1 MNALDEVRRIDVRN
15 MVANMAD
22 LPPEAIAAKTL
33 HDKKKMTKA
42 ASETQPVLDPEM
54 LKAMVSET
62 VKSALAEQ
70 NGNHAQAI
78 ADIEAKRQAE
88 MDALATK
95 HSEDLAEIEAE
106 KTATEAE
113 IVALKEAMTTKESEL
128 REQAQSEVEAV
139 KAALT
144 EELTAKESQLKKA
157 EDVFKLQGVTNAKS
171 AMFNSNVGA
180 KSDKP
185 EGALREFFEVESL
198 AAKKTT
204 FSQKTESRIVTR
216 DNRELNRFAATN
228 KAALV
233 KDLEAYGKQN
243 GLFQSNKSM
252 TSGAG
257 LPEGFLVAL
266 SALMRT
272 NNRSRKV
279 FWQFPTYQF
288 NFAKSE
294 GDKVDIPRSPFI
306 PPITSSEDRLLSGNG
321 SFVDIDPGNQ
331 AITTDSARCTLEE
344 WGLGKNAQNKPIGIP
359 TFTKAYSMV
368 NLLDILRRNL
378 LEDYYNWEDL
388 KIREM
393 YDPTSR
399 IVYNDGGQVTT
410 TVGNVGSG
418 DGGNITET
426 FANYLESYMDGLKI
440 PRLADGNFI
449 WVMPPNSAAS
459 LKESLGQRAQATTP
473 EQLMMLSEILL
484 PDAMGESDR
493 VTGYVGNYCGFH
505 IFRSNAFGIGAPGSA
520 GVQNSAFGTG
530 STLTRDSYVFGA
542 ETTGRGIG
550 SEFEIVPSGVVP
562 FGRAERYI
570 WRSEEGFVAM
580 DVDPT
585 GYNDTSA
592 VPQQLRVIKVRSSDV
607 AV

>member
-1 MNALDEVRRIDVRN
+1 MNVLKEVRRIDVRN
-15 MVANMAD
+15 MVANMAE

-33 HDKKKMTKA
+33 HEKKMAQKDST
-42 ASETQPVLDPEM
+42 PVIDPEM
-54 LKAMVSET
+54 LKSMVAET

-70 NGNHAQAI
+70 NDAHAQAI

-88 MDALATK
+88 VEALATK
-95 HSEDLAEIEAE
+95 HAQDLAEIEAK
-106 KTATEAE
+106 KTATESEVA
-113 IVALKEAMTTKESEL
+113 ALKEAMAIKESEL
-128 REQAQSEVEAV
+128 REQAQREIESV
-139 KAALT
+139 KTALT
-144 EELTAKESQLKKA
+144 EELKAKESQLEKA
-157 EDVFKLQGVTNAKS
+157 ADVFKLQGATSEKG
-171 AMFNSNVGA
+171 AMFNTTIGA

-185 EGALREFFEVESL
+185 EGALREFLSIQD
-198 AAKKTT
+198 AASSKSSV
-204 FSQKTESRIVTR
+204 SQLTGDRVTTR
-216 DNRELNRFAATN
+216 DNREMNRFAVTN
-228 KAALV
+228 KAALI

-243 GLFQSNKSM
+243 GLFQSNKAM
-252 TSGAG
+252 TTGSGI
-257 LPEGFLVAL
+257 PEGFLVAL

-306 PPITSSEDRLLSGNG
+306 PAITSSDDRLLSGNG
-321 SFVDIDPGNQ
+321 SFIDIDPGNQ
-331 AITTDSARCTLEE
+331 AITTGSARCTLEE
-344 WGLGKNAQNKPIGIP
+344 WGLGKNAQNQPIGIP
-359 TFTKAYSMV
+359 TFTEAYSVV

-378 LEDYYNWEDL
+378 LEDYYRWEDL
-388 KIREM
+388 KIREL

-399 IVYNDGGQVTT
+399 IVYNDGGQITT
-410 TVGNVGSG
+410 TPGDVGTGN
-418 DGGNITET
+418 GGNATES
-426 FANYLESYMDGLKI
+426 FANYLFAYMDGLEI
-440 PRLADGNFI
+440 PTLPDGNFI
-449 WVMPPNSAAS
+449 WVMSPASIAS
-459 LKESLGQRAQATTP
+459 LKASLGTRAQATTP
-473 EQLMMLSEILL
+473 EQLAMLSEILL
-484 PDAMGESDR
+484 PDGLGDTDR

-505 IFRSNAFGIGAPGSA
+505 IFNSNAFGVGAAGSA
-520 GVQNSAFGTG
+520 GVQNTTFGAG

-550 SEFEIVPSGVVP
+550 SEFEIVPSNVVP

-585 GYNDTSA
+585 GYSDTSA
-592 VPQQLRVIKVRSSDV
+592 VPQQLRVIKARLCDV

>member
-1 MNALDEVRRIDVRN
+1 MNAINEVRRIDVKKRI
-15 MVANMAD
+15 ADMAD

-33 HDKKKMTKA
+33 HDKKMTKN
-42 ASETQPVLDPEM
+42 TPPVIDPEA
-54 LKAMVSET
+54 LKNLVAET

-70 NGNHAQAI
+70 QSSHAQAI

-88 MDALATK
+88 VEALAAK
-95 HSEDLAEIEAE
+95 HAQDLADIEAK
-106 KTATEAE
+106 KTATESE
-113 IVALKEAMTTKESEL
+113 IASLKDAMAIKEAEL
-128 REQAQSEVEAV
+128 REQAQREIESV
-139 KAALT
+139 KTALT
-144 EELTAKESQLKKA
+144 KELKVKESQLEKA
-157 EDVFKLQGVTNAKS
+157 ADVFKLQGVTSEKGV
-171 AMFNSNVGA
+171 MFNTTIGA

-204 FSQKTESRIVTR
+204 YSQKAGDRITTR
-216 DNRELNRFAATN
+216 DNRELNSFAVAN
-228 KAALV
+228 RAALL
-233 KDLEAYGKQN
+233 KDLESYGKEN
-243 GLFQSNKSM
+243 GLFQSNKAM

-257 LPEGFLVAL
+257 IPEGFLVAL

-294 GDKVDIPRSPFI
+294 GDKLDIPRSPFI
-306 PPITSSEDRLLSGNG
+306 APITSSDDRLLSGNG

-331 AITTDSARCTLEE
+331 GITTGSARCTLEE
-344 WGLGKNAQNKPIGIP
+344 WGLGKNAQNQPIGIP
-359 TFTKAYSMV
+359 TFTEAYSIV
-368 NLLDILRRNL
+368 NLMDILRRNL
-378 LEDYYNWEDL
+378 LEDYYRWEDL
-388 KIREM
+388 KIREL

-399 IVYNDGGQVTT
+399 IVYNDGGQVTPT
-410 TVGNVGSG
+410 PGDVGSG
-418 DGGNITET
+418 NGGNATEA
-426 FANYLESYMDGLKI
+426 FANYLFAYMDGLEI
-440 PRLADGNFI
+440 PSLPDGNFI
-449 WVMPPNSAAS
+449 WVMPPASIAS
-459 LKESLGQRAQATTP
+459 LKASLGTRAQAATP
-473 EQLMMLSEILL
+473 EQLTMLSEILL
-484 PDAMGESDR
+484 PDGMGETDR

-505 IFRSNAFGIGAPGSA
+505 VFSSNAFGVGAAGSA
-520 GVQNSAFGTG
+520 GVQNTTLGVG

-550 SEFEIVPSGVVP
+550 SEFEIVPSNVVP

-592 VPQQLRVIKVRSSDV
+592 VPQQLRVIKARLTDV